1 GKPVQNC
8 TIQLK
13 AKRNSTTVVVN
24 TLASENPDEA
34 GRYSMDVEYGQYSV
48 ILLVEGFPPSH
59 AGTITVYEDSRP
71 GTLNDFLGAMTEDDA
86 RPEALR
92 RFELMV
98 EEVARNASAVAQNTA
113 AAKKSASDAGT
124 SAREAATHATDAAG
138 SARAAST
145 SAGQAATSAQSAS
158 SSAGTAST
166 KATEASKSAAA
177 AESSKSAAATS
188 AGAAK
193 TSETNAAASQKS
205 AATSASTATTKASE
219 AATSARDAAA
229 SKEAA
234 KSSETNASSSASS
247 AASSATAAANSAKAA
262 KTSETNAKASET
274 AAGQSASAAAGSKTA
289 AALSAS
295 AASTSAG
302 QASASATAAG
312 KSAESA
318 ASSASTATTNAGE
331 AAVQASAAARSASAA
346 KTSETNAKA
355 SETSAESSKTAA
367 ASSASSAASSASSAS
382 ASKDEA
388 TRQASAAKS
397 SATTAS
403 TKATEAA
410 GSATAAA
417 QSKSTA
423 ESAATRAET
432 AAKRA
437 EDIASVVALEDASTT
452 KKGVVQLSSATNSTS
467 ETLAAT
473 PKAVKSAY
481 DNAEKRLQKDQN
493 GADIP
498 DKDRFLSNINVY
510 SKGEVDQKKGMRYVV
525 VNAPAG
531 VQEGKY
537 YPLVIKR
544 NDSHRASRVVIS
556 TPSRSAN
563 HRMNNCEFNGFVCA
577 GGWTDRGSYACG
589 MFWAYSTSER
599 AIHSIL
605 MSNKGDT
612 VDSVFY
618 IEGGAFP
625 VEVFLEEGLSVTA
638 PASDYIVAET
648 TYKFGATDPYSESV
662 AVNLILDFKQGN
674 GFYSS
679 YPVLSKSDIS
689 GNKIYANDEV
699 IVRSQNALRM
709 IAGDYGVIWR
719 NDGANTYLLMTD
731 KGDQYGGWNGL
742 RPFAVNNATGEVTIN
757 TPLNSPKGIKGN
769 SDTATKL
776 QTAIKISGV
785 SFDGSTDI
793 TLTAA
798 HVAAFARRATD
809 TYADADGGVPWNAES
824 GAYNVTRSGDSYIL
838 VNFYT
843 GVGSCRTLQMKAH
856 YRNGG
861 LFYRSS
867 RDGYGF
873 EEDWA
878 EVYTSK
884 NLPPESYP
892 VGAPIPWPSDTVP
905 SGYALMQGQAFDKS
919 AYPKLA
925 AAYPSGVI
933 PDMRGWTIKGKPASG
948 RAVLSQE
955 QDGIKSHTH
964 SASAS
969 STDLGTKTTSSFD
982 YGTKSTNNT
991 GAHTHS
997 LSGSTNAAGN
1007 HSHRDGRRFNPSV
1020 FKDTYQY
1027 GYTSSGQNTWGVQG
1041 SVGMSTGWLANTST
1055 DGNHSHSL
1063 SGTAVSAGA
1072 HAHTVGIGAHTHSVA
1087 IGSHGH
1093 TITVNAAGNAENT
1106 VKNIA
1111 FNYIVRLA

>member
-1 GKPVQNC
+1 
-8 TIQLK
+8 
-13 AKRNSTTVVVN
+13 
-24 TLASENPDEA
+24 
-34 GRYSMDVEYGQYSV
+34 
-48 ILLVEGFPPSH
+48 
-59 AGTITVYEDSRP
+59 P